1 MDSSREKKVSEA
13 KKVLL
18 LTNKAV
24 TYIMCALEFCTIL
37 HINNCNNNKQQ
48 EQTTTANKQQTSS
61 KQAAITKL
69 ALVGLITW
77 LSQKNQTKP
86 KQKQPEIQET
96 GADNIISVQS
106 MGRVSSVTCQQIN
119 CYFEKL
125 NNNNNNNSSSN
136 NNNKPFLRTKLPS
149 GLPTTLS

>member
-24 TYIMCALEFCTIL
+24 TYIVCTLEFCTIL

-48 EQTTTANKQQTSS
+48 EQTTTANNS

-69 ALVGLITW
+69 ALVGLMTW
-77 LSQKNQTKP
+77 LS
-86 KQKQPEIQET
+86 
-96 GADNIISVQS
+96 
-106 MGRVSSVTCQQIN
+106 
-119 CYFEKL
+119 
-125 NNNNNNNSSSN
+125 
-136 NNNKPFLRTKLPS
+136 
-149 GLPTTLS
+149 